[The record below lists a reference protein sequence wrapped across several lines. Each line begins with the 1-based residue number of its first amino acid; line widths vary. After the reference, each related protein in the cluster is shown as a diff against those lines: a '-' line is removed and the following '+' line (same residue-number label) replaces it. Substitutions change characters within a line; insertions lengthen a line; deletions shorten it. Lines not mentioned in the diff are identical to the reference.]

1 MSNPVLV
8 MALLVVFAALILLMV
23 GLRARKKASV
33 DDVVERMG
41 RFATREEFLEVTDSS
56 GDRHKANK
64 VAKSLEEMVKGGSMA
79 ERLSALLARA
89 DVRLTVGELILM
101 RIGSAAVGFALG
113 FFLAARSAPAMA
125 ILLGVFFAIAG
136 YAAPYVYLSRKG
148 KKRQKRFVEQLGDTI
163 TLMANS
169 LRAGYSLLQTMEM
182 VSRETADPMGTE
194 FRRVVR
200 EVGLGISSEDAM
212 ANLLRR
218 VPSDD
223 LDLLVTAISIQHEV
237 GGNLAQILTI
247 IGHTIRE
254 RVRIKGEI
262 GVLTAQQSIS
272 GYVIS
277 GMPVAMGGI
286 LFVMNPTY
294 LMALFVYPYIIMP
307 IVGAVLVVV
316 GFFVMK
322 RITAIEV

>member
-1 MSNPVLV
+1 

-113 FFLAARSAPAMA
+113 FLLAARSAPAMA

-136 YAAPYVYLSRKG
+136 YAAP
-148 KKRQKRFVEQLGDTI
+148 
-163 TLMANS
+163 
-169 LRAGYSLLQTMEM
+169 
-182 VSRETADPMGTE
+182 
-194 FRRVVR
+194 
-200 EVGLGISSEDAM
+200 
-212 ANLLRR
+212 
-218 VPSDD
+218 
-223 LDLLVTAISIQHEV
+223 
-237 GGNLAQILTI
+237 
-247 IGHTIRE
+247 
-254 RVRIKGEI
+254 
-262 GVLTAQQSIS
+262 
-272 GYVIS
+272 
-277 GMPVAMGGI
+277 
-286 LFVMNPTY
+286 
-294 LMALFVYPYIIMP
+294 
-307 IVGAVLVVV
+307 
-316 GFFVMK
+316 
-322 RITAIEV
+322 